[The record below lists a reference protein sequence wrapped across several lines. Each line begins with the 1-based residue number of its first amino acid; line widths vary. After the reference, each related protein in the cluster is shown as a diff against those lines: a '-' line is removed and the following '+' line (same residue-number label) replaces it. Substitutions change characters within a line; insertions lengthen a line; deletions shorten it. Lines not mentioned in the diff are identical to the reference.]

1 MADTQLP
8 KDLTMYAAITG
19 VAAYLPESVLS
30 NADLERQFPEWS
42 VQKIANK
49 TGISERRIAGPQQFS
64 SDLAT
69 EAANNLFTAFNID
82 RTTVEFIILCT
93 QSPDFYLP
101 TTACLV
107 QEMLEIP
114 QTCGALDINL
124 GCSGYVY
131 ALGLAKGLIES
142 GQVQN
147 VLLLTADTYS
157 KFLNNSDKSV
167 RTIFGDG
174 ASATFIEATAEN
186 PSITGL
192 NFGTDGSGAK
202 HLIVPN
208 GGLRSG
214 VDIAPK
220 SLSTDRGF
228 DSEELDLYM
237 DGPEIFNFTIRVVPE
252 SIDKILAKASLSIEE
267 IDLFVFHQ
275 ANTFML
281 NHLRKSLGI
290 PEEKFFISL
299 ENTGNTVSS
308 TIPIALSAAL
318 EQGVLHPKMKVL
330 VLGFGVGLSWGGA
343 VVNWQ

>member
-1 MADTQLP
+1 
-8 KDLTMYAAITG
+8 MYAAIRG
-19 VAAYLPESVLS
+19 VSSYLPGSVLK
-30 NADLERQFPEWS
+30 NEDLEEQFPEWS
-42 VQKIANK
+42 VQKIASK
-49 TGISERRIAGPQQFS
+49 TGISERRIAGPDQFS
-64 SDLAT
+64 SDLAA
-69 EAANNLFTAFNID
+69 EAANNLFSAYKID
-82 RTTVEFIILCT
+82 RSQVEFIILCT

-107 QEMLEIP
+107 QEMLGLP

-131 ALGLAKGLIES
+131 ALGLAKGLIET

-157 KFLNNSDKSV
+157 KFLNPADKSV

-174 ASATFIEATAEN
+174 ASATFIEASAEQ
-186 PSITGL
+186 PSIIGL
-192 NFGTDGSGAK
+192 NFGTDGSGGK

-208 GGLRSG
+208 GGLRNA
-214 VDIAPK
+214 DEFAPK
-220 SLSTDRGF
+220 ALASSRGLE
-228 DSEELDLYM
+228 SEALDLFM
-237 DGPEIFNFTIRVVPE
+237 DGPEIFNFTIRVVPQC
-252 SIDKILAKASLSIEE
+252 IDQILTKASTTMEQ

-290 PEEKFFISL
+290 PEDKFFISL

-308 TIPIALSAAL
+308 TIPIALSSAVDQGAL
-318 EQGVLHPKMKVL
+318 IPGMRVL

-343 VVNWQ
+343 VINWS

>member
-1 MADTQLP
+1 
-8 KDLTMYAAITG
+8 MYAAITG
-19 VAAYLPESVLS
+19 VSNYLPESVLS
-30 NADLERQFPEWS
+30 NADLEKQFPEWS

-49 TGISERRIAGPQQFS
+49 TGISERRIAGTEQFS
-64 SDLAT
+64 SDLAA
-69 EAANNLFTAFNID
+69 EAANKLFTSISID
-82 RTTVEFIILCT
+82 RSEVEFIILCT

-107 QEMLEIP
+107 QEMLQIP
-114 QTCGALDINL
+114 QSCGALDINL
-124 GCSGYVY
+124 GCSGYIY

-142 GQVQN
+142 GQVKN
-147 VLLLTADTYS
+147 VLLLTADTYT

-174 ASATFIEATAEN
+174 ASATFIEASADS
-186 PSITGL
+186 PSIIGL

-208 GGLRSG
+208 GGLRNAK
-214 VDIAPK
+214 DFAPK
-220 SLSTDRGF
+220 ALSSDRGLA
-228 DSEELDLYM
+228 SEEFDLYM
-237 DGPEIFNFTIRVVPE
+237 DGPEIFNFTIRVVPQCIE
-252 SIDKILAKASLSIEE
+252 EVLAKSKTTLDE

-290 PEEKFFISL
+290 PEGKFFVSL

-308 TIPIALSAAL
+308 TIPIALASAIDDGAL
-318 EQGVLHPKMKVL
+318 KAGMKVL
-330 VLGFGVGLSWGGA
+330 VVGFGVGLSWGGA
-343 VVNWQ
+343 VINWT

>member
-1 MADTQLP
+1 MF
-8 KDLTMYAAITG
+8 AAISG
-19 VAAYLPESVLS
+19 VSTYLPESVLS
-30 NADLERQFPEWS
+30 NEDLERQFPEWS
-42 VQKIANK
+42 VQKIASK
-49 TGISERRIAGPQQFS
+49 TGISERRIAGPEQFS
-64 SDLAT
+64 SDLAAG
-69 EAANNLFTAFNID
+69 AANNLFSSFNID
-82 RTTVEFIILCT
+82 RTQVEFIILCT

-107 QEMLEIP
+107 QEMLDIP
-114 QTCGALDINL
+114 QSCGALDINL
-124 GCSGYVY
+124 GCSGYIY

-142 GQVQN
+142 GQVKN

-174 ASATFIEATAEN
+174 ASATFVEGSAEN
-186 PSITGL
+186 PSIIGL
-192 NFGTDGSGAK
+192 NFGTDGSGGK
-202 HLIVPN
+202 HLIVPR

-214 VDIAPK
+214 SDYAPK
-220 SLSTDRGF
+220 SLASTRGL
-228 DSEELDLYM
+228 DSEELDLFM
-237 DGPEIFNFTIRVVPE
+237 DGPEIFNFTIRVVPQCIE
-252 SIDKILAKASLSIEE
+252 EILAKSSTNIEE

-290 PEEKFFISL
+290 PESKFFISL

-308 TIPIALSAAL
+308 TIPIALSAAI
-318 EQGVLHPKMKVL
+318 EQGALLPGMKVL

-343 VVNWQ
+343 VIDWQ